1 MKLPCLCLLALP
13 LALAGCNA
21 NGARA
26 QQDFNSAGTNLGQ
39 DHIASGVSDIGKGF
53 SNGAN
58 ATGDA
63 IVNTVHQIGAGFSQ

>member
-1 MKLPCLCLLALP
+1 MRLPCLCLLVLP
-13 LALAGCNA
+13 LALAACNT

-26 QQDFNSAGTNLGQ
+26 QRDFNAAGNNLGQ
-39 DHIASGVSDIGKGF
+39 DHISSGVNDIGQGF

-63 IVNTVHQIGAGFSQ
+63 IGHTVHQIGNGFSQ

>member
-1 MKLPCLCLLALP
+1 MRVLCLCLLALP

-26 QQDFNSAGTNLGQ
+26 QQDFNAAGTNLGK
-39 DHIASGVSDIGKGF
+39 DHIASGVSDIGQGF

-63 IVNTVHQIGAGFSQ
+63 IVHTAHQIGAGFSQ